1 MKNLSLFLV
10 AKQWPPLSFGAF
22 TSLYTT
28 DVFIFVFQYVFVT
41 PNNYIKKFGLSI
53 LNRQVNMGVPK
64 FFRWISERYPKIN
77 QRYGS
82 PPNPET
88 VKKYF
93 DTEPNLDA
101 LEKPDPLSTCG
112 LPPEIDRLYLDMNG
126 IM

>member
-1 MKNLSLFLV
+1 LE
-10 AKQWPPLSFGAF
+10 ADPW
-22 TSLYTT
+22 
-28 DVFIFVFQYVFVT
+28 
-41 PNNYIKKFGLSI
+41 I
-53 LNRQVNMGVPK
+53 LNRLVKMGVPK

-88 VKKYF
+88 VKQYF
-93 DTEPNLDA
+93 DKEPNLDT